1 MVRNP
6 EDTAPE
12 LPGTH
17 SRLRKRQVQ
26 NWERHRENPRLIHA
40 SLVDLP
46 HVRDK
51 PPPESGPTKK
61 AEREAFAQKR
71 YEDIILLPQNH
82 TKWKG
87 RREMILSKWGP
98 LTFSS

>member
-1 MVRNP
+1 M
-6 EDTAPE
+6 
-12 LPGTH
+12 
-17 SRLRKRQVQ
+17 
-26 NWERHRENPRLIHA
+26 IHT

-61 AEREAFAQKR
+61 AEREAFVQLR
-71 YEDIILLPQNH
+71 YEGIILLPQNH

-87 RREMILSKWGP
+87 RRVMILSKRGP

>member
-1 MVRNP
+1 M
-6 EDTAPE
+6 
-12 LPGTH
+12 
-17 SRLRKRQVQ
+17 
-26 NWERHRENPRLIHA
+26 IHM

-51 PPPESGPTKK
+51 LLSESGPTKK

-87 RREMILSKWGP
+87 RRMMILSKRGP